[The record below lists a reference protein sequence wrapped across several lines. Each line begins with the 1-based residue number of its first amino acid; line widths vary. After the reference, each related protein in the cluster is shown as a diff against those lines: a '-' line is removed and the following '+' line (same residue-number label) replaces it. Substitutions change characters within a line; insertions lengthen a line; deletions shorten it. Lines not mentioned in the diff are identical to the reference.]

1 MNNNCNRKNG
11 NAEIGLSP
19 EEYGSQ
25 IDCPNQE
32 CATRG
37 KFFRCYY
44 GNIDPESFTFREES
58 QLVRAV
64 EED

>member
-1 MNNNCNRKNG
+1 MKNSCDYEKG

-32 CATRG
+32 CPIRG

-44 GNIDPESFTFREES
+44 GNIDSESFTSHEES
-58 QLVRAV
+58 QLRLS
-64 EED
+64 D